1 MNGEIDK
8 HDIDLLDMTFS
19 NLKMGYSK
27 KWPKQEN
34 LTSIKGLI
42 SQGCQ
47 ELNAEDIVKVP
58 TFDLFEGT
66 HSLEINNIK
75 LDSYLI
81 KLSDEEINFDCSIS
95 YDQNSISNSEQYDYQ
110 YVTAILDRLTRFIIT
125 WVTDYQSLPTTVLSC
140 RYVEYVLK
148 QISNVQGIESNY
160 KFLNTKNGYFDIVLN
175 SGVLGICFF
184 GAFVKKLLKGGG
196 IFEEEDLNFNSMGLD
211 GFDRMPDVRTVL
223 KLLTEATS
231 FIQNDKSIPQEDSE
245 RLQHLLRL
253 IRCLTMF
260 DTYLSL
266 YSDDSAPLDEAL
278 DVVNKLNDL
287 PKCNYK
293 PPIGSFS
300 MLIQKQLSNQFPPK
314 ELSTAAVDFSGF
326 TKLVQ
331 DVKKVI
337 SVYQVTSPHELMQFA
352 AFFNKNEQRHVL
364 ARALFPL
371 IVIKDDSSVLG
382 KWSFADALQ
391 SHIRFFSLSGTN
403 ADKALNTEPFRS
415 LLDPIAQEALNAL
428 FEWYQNNSQ
437 NTARYR
443 QGYNRQ
449 LLLWDSVQAQFEG
462 VELKFDGS
470 EEDSVEG
477 PPGYGGIPL
486 MPFSSWAFIMKT
498 RAMIEFTLKGFDLD
512 IYKPFE
518 AFQMF
523 WFTFFLAE
531 QLESCLQKVD
541 TFLQSKLNSIHAIN
555 KRMKKQ
561 KAGEKKEK
569 LRVQYR
575 TEMAESYPSIQRSIA
590 WLKYISTHNNIIKS
604 LCLFETFQFGL
615 LKSYG
620 FIDNNSP
627 AKNKFVNDKLIHD
640 LRFKPFSSIGV
651 PELPSFQVFQEA
663 LEGFVI
669 SDPMMKAKQEKV
681 LLFMDQQLTSA
692 TTYIKSILINIEI
705 GDSNSDV
712 LTGTKFIK
720 DDAILYYSRLQKTID
735 NLSLNSKALL
745 CTFKKEPDAGQ
756 LRVSLKYEA
765 GLSGYFPLM
774 ILTPKKKS
782 SAVNK

>member
-1 MNGEIDK
+1 MNEDIGK
-8 HDIDLLDMTFS
+8 HDIDLLNEVLSD
-19 NLKMGYSK
+19 LKMDNVK
-27 KWPKQEN
+27 KWPKPEN
-34 LTSIKGLI
+34 LTSIMDLI
-42 SQGCQ
+42 SKGCQ
-47 ELNAEDIVKVP
+47 KLNAEDIVKVP

-81 KLSDEEINFDCSIS
+81 ELSDEEINFDCCIP
-95 YDQNSISNSEQYDYQ
+95 YDKSSNPDCEQQDFQ
-110 YVTAILDRLTRFIIT
+110 YVIAILDRLTRFIIT

-140 RYVEYVLK
+140 RYVEYILT
-148 QISNVQGIESNY
+148 QISTVYGVESDY
-160 KFLNTKNGYFDIVLN
+160 KFLNTNNGYFDTVLN
-175 SGVLGICFF
+175 SGILGICFF

-196 IFEEEDLNFNSMGLD
+196 IIEEEDLNFNSMGLD
-211 GFDRMPDVRTVL
+211 GFDKMPNLRTVL
-223 KLLTEATS
+223 RLLSES
-231 FIQNDKSIPQEDSE
+231 VNFIQNDKSIPKEDSE
-245 RLQHLLRL
+245 RLQYLLRL
-253 IRCLTMF
+253 IRCLAMF

-266 YSDDSAPLDEAL
+266 YSDDSTPLDEAL
-278 DVVNKLNDL
+278 DVVKKLNDL
-287 PKCNYK
+287 PNCDYT

-300 MLIQKQLSNQFPPK
+300 MLIQKQSSNQFPPK
-314 ELSTAAVDFSGF
+314 EISAAAVDFAGF

-331 DVKKVI
+331 DFKKVI
-337 SVYQVTSPHELMQFA
+337 SVYQVTSSLELMQFA
-352 AFFNKNEQRHVL
+352 TFFNKNEQRHVL
-364 ARALFPL
+364 ARGLFPL

-391 SHIRFFSLSGTN
+391 SHIQFFSLSGTN
-403 ADKALNTEPFRS
+403 ANKALNTEPFRS
-415 LLDPIAQEALNAL
+415 LLDPIAQEAVNVL

-437 NTARYR
+437 NTSRYR

-462 VELKFDGS
+462 VELNFEGS
-470 EEDSVEG
+470 EQDSVDG
-477 PPGYGGIPL
+477 PPGYGSLPL
-486 MPFSSWAFIMKT
+486 MPFSSWAFLMKT
-498 RAMIEFTLKGFDLD
+498 RSMIEFTLKGFDLD

-569 LRVQYR
+569 LREQYR

-590 WLKYISTHNNIIKS
+590 WLKYISTHNNIVKS

-620 FIDNNSP
+620 FIDNKSP
-627 AKNKFVNDKLIHD
+627 ANNQFINDKLIHD

-651 PELPSFQVFQEA
+651 PELPSYQVFQEA

-669 SDPMMKAKQEKV
+669 SEPMMKVKQEKV
-681 LLFMDQQLTSA
+681 LSFMDQQLTSA
-692 TTYIKSILINIEI
+692 TAYIKNILINIET
-705 GDSNSDV
+705 GDFNSDT
-712 LTGTKFIK
+712 LTGTKLVK
-720 DDAILYYSRLQKTID
+720 DDAVLYYSRLHKTID
-735 NLSLNSKALL
+735 ALSSNNKNLLNI
-745 CTFKKEPDAGQ
+745 FKKGSDASELQ
-756 LRVSLKYEA
+756 VLLKCESD
-765 GLSGYFPLM
+765 LSGYFPLM
-774 ILTPKKKS
+774 VLSPKKRGS
-782 SAVNK
+782 VVNK